1 MADRAFFNI
10 SAPKNLQEV
19 SKIGGCEI
27 HGNISPVITISGVA
41 ALESAT
47 DGEVTFLSN
56 PKYAH
61 LLEKSKASACILSP
75 KHVDK
80 APDGIILLVSENPY
94 ASYAKIANSFYPD
107 DVIIPDLS
115 PNALIDKSAK
125 IGDACEISQN
135 VTISRDVVV
144 GDATY
149 IAPGVYI
156 GRGVKIGNNCRIG
169 HGVTLSHCIIG
180 DNVILHPGVRIG
192 RDGFG
197 FATEKGVH
205 IKVPQL
211 GRVVVGNNVE
221 IGANSCIDR
230 GAGPDTVIGD
240 GTKIDNLV
248 QIGHNVQVGK
258 GCIIVSQVGIAG
270 STKLGDYVVLGGQV
284 GVAGHLNIGS
294 MANVAAQSGI
304 AQDVQPREIIGGS
317 PAVPI
322 KQWHRQ
328 TIALKKLVA
337 NKGSA
342 NDK

>member
-1 MADRAFFNI
+1 MADTIFFNI
-10 SAPKNLQEV
+10 LEPKTLQEIA
-19 SKIGGCEI
+19 KIGSCELNAGATPDI
-27 HGNISPVITISGVA
+27 KISGVA
-41 ALESAT
+41 SLEVAIA
-47 DGEVTFLSN
+47 GEVTFLSN

-61 LLEKSKASACILSP
+61 LLANSKASACILLP
-75 KHVDK
+75 KHVEK
-80 APDGIILLVSENPY
+80 APPGMALLVSENPY
-94 ASYAKIANSFYPD
+94 ASYAKIATSFYPED
-107 DVIIPDLS
+107 AVQPNIS
-115 PNALIDKSAK
+115 PHAQIAKSAK
-125 IGDACEISQN
+125 IAENCEISAN
-135 VTISRDVVV
+135 VIICNAAVV
-144 GDATY
+144 GVGTY

-156 GRGVKIGNNCRIG
+156 GRGVQIGNNCRIG

-180 DNVILHPGVRIG
+180 DCAIIHPGVRIG
-192 RDGFG
+192 QDGFG

-211 GRVVVGNNVE
+211 GRVVIGRDVE

-230 GAGPDTVIGD
+230 GAGPDTIIGD

-248 QIGHNVQVGK
+248 QIGHNVQTGK

-294 MANVAAQSGI
+294 MVNVAAQSGV
-304 AQDVQPREIIGGS
+304 AQDVAPKEIIGGS
-317 PAVPI
+317 PAMPI

-328 TIALKKLVA
+328 TIALKRLVA